1 MVLELIN
8 SGIGLA
14 SQILARTSPKE
25 FKELSKLKKLRL
37 KYDGLVTDYMAL
49 KPSERNQVKLENY
62 LREMGK
68 TDKRI
73 LVLQGIADTK
83 LKIMLAQSGS

>member
-1 MVLELIN
+1 MALELIA

-14 SQILARTSPKE
+14 SRILARTSPKE

-37 KYDGLVTDYMAL
+37 KYDGLITDYMAL
-49 KPSERNQVKLENY
+49 EPSERNQAKLENY

-68 TDKRI
+68 ADKRI

-83 LKIMLAQSGS
+83 LKIMLAQSGT